1 MEELRRGEEE
11 RLWEERERKRGKR
24 NGGLVSRRGGRRMDG
39 YEGNVGGGRD
49 VRDREGYDARR
60 GDTASYR
67 GDGRS
72 EMSEG
77 FDRRRTIL
85 GEVSGRY

>member
-11 RLWEERERKRGKR
+11 RLGEERERKGGKR
-24 NGGLVSRRGGRRMDG
+24 KGGLVSGRGRRRMDG
-39 YEGNVGGGRD
+39 YGGNVGEGRD
-49 VRDREGYDARR
+49 GRDLEGYDARGR
-60 GDTASYR
+60 DRASYR
-67 GDGRS
+67 GDRRS

-77 FDRRRTIL
+77 LDRRRTIL